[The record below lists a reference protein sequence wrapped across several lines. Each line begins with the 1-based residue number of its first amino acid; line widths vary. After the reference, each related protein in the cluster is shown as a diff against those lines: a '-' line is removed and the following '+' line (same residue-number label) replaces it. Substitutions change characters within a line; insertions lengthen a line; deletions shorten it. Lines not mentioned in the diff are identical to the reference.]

1 MVTSV
6 LLTPNRL
13 LRAELIYQPAND
25 VEISKMTERIYNFS
39 AGPAVLPLSVLEQAQ
54 QDLISLGDTGI
65 GVMEHSHRSKAFI
78 AVYDAAE
85 ALCREIAGIPDN
97 YKVLFLQGGASTQFF
112 MIPMNLLSKDQTA
125 DYLVTGS
132 WSKKAVKEAKL
143 FGKVNVAC
151 SSEDKNFSYIPEEVA
166 LSEKP
171 AYVHFTANNTIYG
184 TEFATEPE
192 VPAGV
197 PLVCDASSDIFSR
210 PIDISKYGIVYAGAQ
225 KNLGPSGLTLVIIRD
240 DLIEQGPTDI
250 PTMLQYRTHSEA
262 GSMFNTP
269 PTFGIY
275 VLGRVLQWLKD
286 QGGLSAMA
294 QKNQAKAGKLYDYLE
309 QSQLFKPTAA
319 KQDRSQMNVT
329 FVTGDADLDSKF
341 IAQATAAGLDGLKG
355 HRSVGGM
362 RASIYNA
369 FPEAGVD
376 KLIEVMSQFEKEHA
390 S

>member
-1 MVTSV
+1 
-6 LLTPNRL
+6 
-13 LRAELIYQPAND
+13 
-25 VEISKMTERIYNFS
+25 MTERIYNFS
-39 AGPAVLPLSVLEQAQ
+39 AGPAALPLSVLEQAQ

-65 GVMEHSHRSKAFI
+65 GVLEHSHRSKAFI
-78 AVYDAAE
+78 AVYDEAE
-85 ALCREIAGIPDN
+85 ALCREIASIPDN
-97 YKVLFLQGGASTQFF
+97 YKVLFLQGGASTQFS

-132 WSKKAVKEAKL
+132 WSQKAVKEAKL

-151 SSEDKNFSYIPEEVA
+151 SSEDKNFSYIPEEVS

-171 AYVHFTANNTIYG
+171 AYVHFTSNNTIYG
-184 TEFATEPE
+184 TEFATEPV
-192 VPAGV
+192 VPAGI
-197 PLVCDASSDIFSR
+197 PLICDASSDIFSR
-210 PIDISKYGIVYAGAQ
+210 PIEISQYGLVYAGAQ
-225 KNLGPSGLTLVIIRD
+225 KNLGPSGVTLVIIRD
-240 DLIEQGPTDI
+240 DLIAQGPTDL

-262 GSMFNTP
+262 GSMYNTP

-286 QGGLSAMA
+286 QGGLTAMA
-294 QKNQAKAGKLYDYLE
+294 QKNQAKAGKLYDYLD

-319 KQDRSQMNVT
+319 KKDRSLMNVT
-329 FVTGDADLDSKF
+329 FVTGDDSLDAKF
-341 IAQATAAGLDGLKG
+341 IKQATAAGLDGLKG

-369 FPEAGVD
+369 FPESGVD

>member
-132 WSKKAVKEAKL
+132 WSKKPSKRRNYL
-143 FGKVNVAC
+143 GK
-151 SSEDKNFSYIPEEVA
+151 
-166 LSEKP
+166 
-171 AYVHFTANNTIYG
+171 
-184 TEFATEPE
+184 
-192 VPAGV
+192 
-197 PLVCDASSDIFSR
+197 
-210 PIDISKYGIVYAGAQ
+210 
-225 KNLGPSGLTLVIIRD
+225 
-240 DLIEQGPTDI
+240 
-250 PTMLQYRTHSEA
+250 
-262 GSMFNTP
+262 
-269 PTFGIY
+269 
-275 VLGRVLQWLKD
+275 
-286 QGGLSAMA
+286 
-294 QKNQAKAGKLYDYLE
+294 
-309 QSQLFKPTAA
+309 
-319 KQDRSQMNVT
+319 
-329 FVTGDADLDSKF
+329 
-341 IAQATAAGLDGLKG
+341 
-355 HRSVGGM
+355 
-362 RASIYNA
+362 
-369 FPEAGVD
+369 
-376 KLIEVMSQFEKEHA
+376 
-390 S
+390 